1 MFQQHSTKAHPD
13 NLNAYLDDLSQGQL
27 ADLLQWLRLTKQW
40 PHPKTLN
47 TWRSQNGFPHASHF

>member
-1 MFQQHSTKAHPD
+1 MNFQAPTKARPD

-47 TWRSQNGFPHASHF
+47 AWRTKNGLPHASHL